1 MVHIKVFL
9 AQMVKHRLRGFVNK
23 NLIISI
29 EYLRLNLCL
38 LFVAIVLLYSKRRV
52 V

>member
-1 MVHIKVFL
+1 
-9 AQMVKHRLRGFVNK
+9 MVKYRLRGFVNK
-23 NLIISI
+23 GLIISI
-29 EYLRLNLCL
+29 EYLRLNLSQ